1 MMVRK
6 LRMERGW
13 SQEQLAQLS
22 GLNIRTIQR
31 IESGNKA
38 GLETLKA
45 LAAVFDVDINHL
57 QQEPVME
64 QAAPKALDQEPKE
77 PTPPS
82 DKPQMPFWLKLA
94 QCAVLIAFLFGINLT
109 TYPDYLWAIWPAMGI
124 SFGFFMSQI
133 GVRLARHYKR

>member
-31 IESGNKA
+31 VESGNKP

-45 LAAVFDVDINHL
+45 LAAVFDIDINQL
-57 QQEPVME
+57 QQEPIME
-64 QAAPKALDQEPKE
+64 QAAPQTVDQEPKN
-77 PTPPS
+77 PIPS
-82 DKPQMPFWLKLA
+82 PSKPHIPFWLGLA
-94 QCAVLIAFLFGINLT
+94 QCAVLIAFLFGINLAT
-109 TYPDYLWAIWPAMGI
+109 FPDYLWAKWPAMGI

-133 GVRLARHYKR
+133 GVRLARHYKQ

>member
-22 GLNIRTIQR
+22 GLNIRTIQT

-45 LAAVFDVDINHL
+45 LAAVFDVDINQL
-57 QQEPVME
+57 QQEPIME
-64 QAAPKALDQEPKE
+64 QAAPKTVGQEPNA
-77 PTPPS
+77 PTPS
-82 DKPQMPFWLKLA
+82 SHKPHIPFWLKLA
-94 QCAVLIAFLFGINLT
+94 QCAVLIAFLFGINLA
-109 TYPDYLWAIWPAMGI
+109 TYPDYLWAKWPAMGI

-133 GVRLARHYKR
+133 GVRIAKHYEK

>member
-6 LRMERGW
+6 LRMEKGW

-31 IESGNKA
+31 IESGNKP

-45 LAAVFDVDINHL
+45 LAAVFDVDINQL

-64 QAAPKALDQEPKE
+64 QVAPQTLDRQPEN
-77 PTPPS
+77 PTPKSKLPHI
-82 DKPQMPFWLKLA
+82 PFWLGLA
-94 QCAVLIAFLFGINLT
+94 QCAVLIAFLFGINLAT
-109 TYPDYLWAIWPAMGI
+109 SPGYLWAIWPGMGI
-124 SFGFFMSQI
+124 SFGYLMMQI
-133 GVRLARHYKR
+133 GLEFARHYEK

>member
-64 QAAPKALDQEPKE
+64 QAAPTTVDQEPKDA
-77 PTPPS
+77 TPSSNLPHI
-82 DKPQMPFWLKLA
+82 PFWLGLA
-94 QCAVLIAFLFGINLT
+94 QCAVLIAFLFGINLAT
-109 TYPDYLWAIWPAMGI
+109 SPGYLWAIWPGMGI
-124 SFGFFMSQI
+124 SFSYLMMQI
-133 GVRLARHYKR
+133 GLELARHYQK